1 MSARK
6 TFILVVLLL
15 ITFVLGL
22 NTSSKGISSLTLDD
36 RGPVLGVSHP
46 DNNKIVM
53 TVMGEKYD
61 IEYRKLSSAT
71 ILHQTKKLV
80 IDTQNHLQKIWR
92 IFYAVFLY

>member
-6 TFILVVLLL
+6 TYFLVVLLL

-36 RGPVLGVSHP
+36 RGPVLGVSHQH
-46 DNNKIVM
+46 DNKIVM
-53 TVMGEKYD
+53 TVMGEKYK
-61 IEYRKLSSAT
+61 IEYGKLSSET
-71 ILHQTKKLV
+71 ILHQTKKLA
-80 IDTQNHLQKIWR
+80 IDTKNYLQKIWR